1 MRPIIPLVILALAS
15 LTLYAAPASA
25 GGIGIVT
32 TAGLHGDRV
41 YSYEEDV
48 NGVATQMDPENQLNP
63 NFGGGLEIV
72 LGDKDLK
79 IMGIFRG
86 YYLQDAPEQEPKN
99 GPIFNVREIPRD
111 LGVISAGLQWG
122 IIGDPGALQLT
133 AIGTLGAGVFTDD
146 FTQYALAEAGVGGTW
161 MAARRVQVAASVTG
175 GARYRKSFYPTTNA
189 YLGVRYLFD

>member
-1 MRPIIPLVILALAS
+1 MRPIIPLALLALAPS
-15 LTLYAAPASA
+15 TALA
-25 GGIGIVT
+25 GGIGLVT

-48 NGVATQMDPENQLNP
+48 NGVATQMDPEDQLNP

-86 YYLQDAPEQEPKN
+86 YYLQDSAQQDPKN
-99 GPIFNVREIPRD
+99 GPIFNVRDVPRD

-122 IIGDPGALQLT
+122 ILGDPGAIQLT
-133 AIGTLGAGVFTDD
+133 IVGTLGAGVFTSD
-146 FTQYALAEAGVGGTW
+146 FTGYALGEAGVGGTW
-161 MAARRVQVAASVTG
+161 MAARRVQLAASVTG
-175 GARYRKSFYPTTNA
+175 GARYRKRFYPTTNA

>member
-1 MRPIIPLVILALAS
+1 MRPIIPLAILALAS
-15 LTLYAAPASA
+15 LSLYAGPAFA

-48 NGVATQMDPENQLNP
+48 NGVATQMDPEDQLNS

-86 YYLQDAPEQEPKN
+86 YYLQDAPQQEPKN
-99 GPIFNVREIPRD
+99 GPIFNVRDVPRD
-111 LGVISAGLQWG
+111 LGVINAGLQWG
-122 IIGDPGALQLT
+122 ILGDPGALQLT
-133 AIGTLGAGVFTDD
+133 VVGTLGAGVFTND
-146 FTQYALAEAGVGGTW
+146 FTGYALAEAGVGGTW
-161 MAARRVQVAASVTG
+161 MAARRIQVAASVTG
-175 GARYRKSFYPTTNA
+175 GARYRKRFYPTTNV
-189 YLGVRYLFD
+189 YLGARVLFD